1 MKIIAE
7 KTEVQI
13 AQWTE
18 KNVNLTLEGRKL
30 NQVEEF
36 VYLGGKIN
44 ENGSTVVL
52 LRWLSLESQSQL
64 LSNIVEHRNRDFL
77 GWFLTTN
84 LN

>member
-1 MKIIAE
+1 MESKQDGSRKLQDRNE
-7 KTEVQI
+7 DHCRENRSTNSSMNR
-13 AQWTE
+13 

-52 LRWLSLESQSQL
+52 LR
-64 LSNIVEHRNRDFL
+64 
-77 GWFLTTN
+77 
-84 LN
+84 